1 MSQAVAGDKVN
12 RFNSVRPVK
21 FGYVVRFAIER
32 FPTWEGTP
40 SCIVE
45 VILASKFEPDSPQ
58 LKLRF
63 FQATEMKIDDLNATW
78 SCVVAIQDISDRG
91 LEDTRY
97 RVFDAGNQHFS
108 LNCKDFE
115 FEVLE

>member
-1 MSQAVAGDKVN
+1 MSQAFAGDKVSS
-12 RFNSVRPVK
+12 FNSVLPGR
-21 FGYVVRFAIER
+21 FGYVVRFAIDR
-32 FPTWEGTP
+32 FPTWEDAP

-78 SCVVAIQDISDRG
+78 SCMVAIQDISDRG
-91 LEDTRY
+91 LENIRY
-97 RVFDAGNQHFS
+97 RVVDAGNQHFS
-108 LNCKDFE
+108 LNCQDFE